1 MCHNKSIG
9 VIGPNYIAQYCHIE
23 NLDVFSHRLHVRV
36 FQIQSRT
43 FFFFEH
49 GSITDEFL
57 DHGFTRLPACKISDL
72 HSQLSVWRVHEVPTE
87 GFSYFEWASHRRRK
101 EKENEAVRGRNTLW
115 QTAYLLIVP
124 HFDFAVVVE
133 PTVEKNIHGISMH
146 RRKANDS
153 TRC

>member
-1 MCHNKSIG
+1 MSVSSKYK
-9 VIGPNYIAQYCHIE
+9 V
-23 NLDVFSHRLHVRV
+23 VRFFS
-36 FQIQSRT
+36 
-43 FFFFEH
+43 EH

-133 PTVEKNIHGISMH
+133 PKVEKISIHGI
-146 RRKANDS
+146 
-153 TRC
+153 